1 MKVWVV
7 IHINHVN
14 PKQDDTK
21 VFASYDKAIAYYN
34 AITEPLEECCTKQ
47 IVGRGVAQFW
57 YSSLP
62 TGCLTGSWD
71 SFVKVTSYEVEE

>member
-7 IHINHVN
+7 NHINHVN

-57 YSSLP
+57 YSNLP

-71 SFVKVTSYEVEE
+71 NFVKVTSYEVEE